1 MRIISIPYSDYLSYF
16 YNGKELDMMSGL
28 NSYDYGA
35 RQYYSVV
42 PAFDRIDPHAENYY
56 SVSIF

>member
-1 MRIISIPYSDYLSYF
+1 MS
-16 YNGKELDMMSGL
+16 KELDMMSGL

-42 PAFDRIDPHAENYY
+42 PAWDRVESAL
-56 SVSIF
+56 